1 VVQKPFKIKKT
12 GYSSNYN
19 GNPPSNPGKDTEITL
34 LNRSGGMILALLTRA
49 EMGKKD
55 LEFLKFAHQLAK
67 GLKKRLMV
75 IAFKRDSLSHYGE
88 VDSLASFK
96 DKAEFV
102 SYVSRLEDKE
112 YDDFKKTVLSACPG
126 SQITLLNRENLER
139 FIDRIYSEILFVII
153 QEKGCS
159 RPFFHKNPAYL
170 KSLKRK
176 NINILMIRNTR
187 VLSQ

>member
-1 VVQKPFKIKKT
+1 MV
-12 GYSSNYN
+12 
-19 GNPPSNPGKDTEITL
+19 
-34 LNRSGGMILALLTRA
+34 NRSGGTILALLTRT

-67 GLKKRLMV
+67 SLKKWLMV
-75 IAFKRDSLSHYGE
+75 IAFKRGSLSHYGE

-112 YDDFKKTVLSACPG
+112 YDDLKKTILSACPG
-126 SQITLLNRENLER
+126 SQITLLNREDLER
-139 FIDRIYSEILFVII
+139 FLDRIYPEILFVII

-176 NINILMIRNTR
+176 NINVLMIRNTR